1 MEPRRFAIAFL
12 LVEAVLG
19 AAWWC
24 SIALHGGW
32 RARFFPPELPEPVLW
47 ALAVTDV
54 LLYVAAAAFAAF
66 GIARNRAWARTALA
80 LHAGGALYAG
90 LFAFALAVV
99 DPERWLGGLA
109 MLPSTCVAPWFAWR
123 SGRERFFA

>member
-24 SIALHGGW
+24 SIALHRGW
-32 RARFFPPELPEPVLW
+32 RARFFPPGLPDPVLW
-47 ALAVTDV
+47 ALAVADV

-66 GIARNRAWARTALA
+66 GIARNRVWARTALA

-90 LFAFALAVV
+90 LLAISLAVA
-99 DPERWLGGLA
+99 DPTCWLGGLA
-109 MLPSTCVAPWFAWR
+109 MLPSTCVAPWLAWR
-123 SGRERFFA
+123 SGRDRSLA